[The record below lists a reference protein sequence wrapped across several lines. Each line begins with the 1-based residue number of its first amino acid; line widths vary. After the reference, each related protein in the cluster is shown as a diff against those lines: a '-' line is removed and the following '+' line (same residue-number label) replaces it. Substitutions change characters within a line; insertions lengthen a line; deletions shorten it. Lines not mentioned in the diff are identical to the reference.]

1 MKIAL
6 FTSNEYRHNYFI
18 NRLNK
23 KFKNLTVILNNNKK
37 KKNSQ
42 NKFISD
48 YFDKIKF
55 YEKKIFGNINNDNLK
70 KKINFLDIS
79 NLKKINLYNLK
90 KLNYDLYIAY
100 GSEYFTGNLKKFLI
114 RKKTICIHMGIAPYY
129 LGPDSNFWA
138 MYDNNIHLVG
148 STFHQLYKKKD
159 SGPILFHFVGGFGK
173 NKYSYGMY
181 AAKFALN
188 ELCKRIN
195 KKFIVEYK
203 NIKLIRPNYRFSKK
217 SNLNEKIIKNF
228 LNKKINFKKLYSKEL
243 LVNPV
248 KKN

>member
-70 KKINFLDIS
+70 KKN
-79 NLKKINLYNLK
+79 
-90 KLNYDLYIAY
+90 
-100 GSEYFTGNLKKFLI
+100 
-114 RKKTICIHMGIAPYY
+114 
-129 LGPDSNFWA
+129 
-138 MYDNNIHLVG
+138 
-148 STFHQLYKKKD
+148 
-159 SGPILFHFVGGFGK
+159 
-173 NKYSYGMY
+173 
-181 AAKFALN
+181 
-188 ELCKRIN
+188 
-195 KKFIVEYK
+195 
-203 NIKLIRPNYRFSKK
+203 
-217 SNLNEKIIKNF
+217 
-228 LNKKINFKKLYSKEL
+228 
-243 LVNPV
+243 
-248 KKN
+248 